1 LNPKFKRL
9 LMRNETVLILA
20 IVVFSF
26 VIGSKS
32 PEFFTLANLFDILRS
47 SFVQLLFALGVL
59 IVIISGGIDV
69 SFPIVGIFAGYTAV
83 VIMQKFELNGESL
96 LIPIILAI
104 VIGTLL
110 GGVNAIAIAGF
121 GIPTLIAT
129 LGTAGIFRGLMLTL
143 IGSSFISDIPI
154 ALDQFSTADLVKF
167 ESATGT
173 LVRLHVLVIPITIIT
188 ILISLILSRTLF
200 GRSVYALGGGV
211 EPTRRL
217 GISVKGTQTKIYLL
231 AGALSGLAGIFYVSL
246 QRKANPY
253 DLAGSELDIIAAVVL
268 GGASIMGGYG
278 TVFGTVLGVLFI
290 NLIKNNLVLLGV
302 SSSWQRAAVGALL
315 VIGITLQAIGESRRN
330 KRRRALSES
339 EVESI
344 E

>member
-1 LNPKFKRL
+1 MDIKKL
-9 LMRNETVLILA
+9 LRRNETVLIFA
-20 IVVFSF
+20 IIVFSL

-69 SFPIVGIFAGYTAV
+69 SFPIVGIFSGYTAV
-83 VIMQKFELNGESL
+83 IIMQKLELNPESL
-96 LIPIILAI
+96 VIPIVLA
-104 VIGTLL
+104 VLIGIAL
-110 GGVNAIAIAGF
+110 GGFNAIAIAGF

-129 LGTAGIFRGLMLTL
+129 LGTTGIFRGLMLSF
-143 IGSSFISDIPI
+143 IGASFISDIPI
-154 ALDQFSTADLVKF
+154 ALDQFSTSDLIKF
-167 ESATGT
+167 ESDAGT
-173 LVRLHVLVIPITIIT
+173 LVRLHVLIIPVTIIT
-188 ILISLILSRTLF
+188 ILVALLLSRTIF

-217 GISVKGTQTKIYLL
+217 GISVKRTQAKIYMLV
-231 AGALSGLAGIFYVSL
+231 GGLSGLAGILYVSL

-253 DLAGSELDIIAAVVL
+253 DLAGSELDVIAAVVL

-290 NLIKNNLVLLGV
+290 NMIKNNLVLLGV
-302 SSSWQRAAVGALL
+302 SSSWQRAAVGILL
-315 VIGITLQAIGESRRN
+315 VIGITIQAISENQKN
-330 KRRRALSES
+330 KRQRSASDS
-339 EVESI
+339 EVA
-344 E
+344 